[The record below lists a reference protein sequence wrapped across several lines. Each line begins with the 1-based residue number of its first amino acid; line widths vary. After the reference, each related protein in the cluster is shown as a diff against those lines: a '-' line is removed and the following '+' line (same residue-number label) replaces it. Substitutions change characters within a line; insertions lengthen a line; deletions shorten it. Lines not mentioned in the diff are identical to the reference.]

1 MMPVEA
7 LTDLSGRHGLGQDFV
22 VQARGLR
29 EAVDLAM
36 GAVAVPAS
44 ACWAARAVLLAGS
57 ADALAAVRAALPP
70 QTPSPGG

>member
-22 VQARGLR
+22 VQACGLR

-44 ACWAARAVLLAGS
+44 AC
-57 ADALAAVRAALPP
+57 
-70 QTPSPGG
+70 